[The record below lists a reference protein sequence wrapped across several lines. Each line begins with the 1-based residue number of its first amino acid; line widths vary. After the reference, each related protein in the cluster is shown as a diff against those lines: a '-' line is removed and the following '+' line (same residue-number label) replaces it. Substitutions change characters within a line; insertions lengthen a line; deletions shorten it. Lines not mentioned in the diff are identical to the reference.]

1 MLTRPIFFVVSSPQI
16 TIHNTGPP
24 KIKVPVR
31 YITEPTA
38 PFRQMFR
45 DYEAYYFRAA
55 SCFTP
60 CHISTSTVII
70 VTMVPP
76 PCRAKLLVTECQ
88 PLKFSLQY
96 ASVPRRCYRNK
107 SSKDGIHGM
116 CHYNLCAT
124 HDTKSMT
131 YIHFHTG
138 IRPYCWSDPGV
149 KASWGQCNRS
159 ETASFQ
165 LKYFLRLFQT
175 YHAVEN
181 NHSVTLIQAIAQFY
195 PGISNIRRIHDGE
208 E

>member
-1 MLTRPIFFVVSSPQI
+1 MLTGPIFFVVSSPQI

-24 KIKVPVR
+24 KIEVPVR
-31 YITEPTA
+31 YITELPLPKPTA
-38 PFRQMFR
+38 PFRQLFR
-45 DYEAYYFRAA
+45 VHEAYYLRAG
-55 SCFTP
+55 SCFTSY
-60 CHISTSTVII
+60 HISGSTVII

-76 PCRAKLLVTECQ
+76 LWRAKLLVTECQ
-88 PLKFSLQY
+88 PLKFSLQC

-107 SSKDGIHGM
+107 ASKVVIRGM

-131 YIHFHTG
+131 HIHFHTG

-149 KASWGQCNRS
+149 KASWGQCNLF

-175 YHAVEN
+175 YHAV
-181 NHSVTLIQAIAQFY
+181 
-195 PGISNIRRIHDGE
+195 
-208 E
+208 